1 MFNSRD
7 WEKSKRKH
15 KTNEKEE
22 YNDDN
27 DDDKINETEA
37 QNPKQQM
44 VEKVALKAT
53 QLKGNSGV
61 PLWRSRLRIEHCLF
75 SCSGCYCSVG
85 LISGP
90 GTSTCY
96 RHGQKKANSFKR

>member
-44 VEKVALKAT
+44 VEKVA
-53 QLKGNSGV
+53 
-61 PLWRSRLRIEHCLF
+61 
-75 SCSGCYCSVG
+75 
-85 LISGP
+85 
-90 GTSTCY
+90 
-96 RHGQKKANSFKR
+96 